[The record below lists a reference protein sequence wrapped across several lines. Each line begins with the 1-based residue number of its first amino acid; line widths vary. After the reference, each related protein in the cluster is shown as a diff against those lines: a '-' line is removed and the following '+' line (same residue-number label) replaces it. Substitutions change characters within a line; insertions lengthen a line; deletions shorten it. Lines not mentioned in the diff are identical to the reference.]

1 MQHPEEG
8 NTAFKFTF
16 NFTKFTLS
24 FTQTVLTCIQGI
36 LFSCIPN
43 HTCIDILKMSKLN
56 PQKTNVFTQK

>member
-8 NTAFKFTF
+8 NTAFNFTF
-16 NFTKFTLS
+16 NFTKFTLLL
-24 FTQTVLTCIQGI
+24 TQTVLTCIQGI

>member
-24 FTQTVLTCIQGI
+24 LTQTVLTCIQGI

-43 HTCIDILKMSKLN
+43 HTCIDIQKMSKLN
-56 PQKTNVFTQK
+56 P